1 MKKRILSWL
10 LVLAMVVSLI
20 PSTLVSALAAELP
33 AALAAGSGVDI
44 SGAQELTLNS
54 GSATEINQNGTYT
67 VTGSA
72 TQPILIGADATT
84 DTPATKVKVTLVLN
98 GLKINSATSP
108 IQILGGSELTLVLVD
123 GTENVLNCTKTGNAG
138 EFDTSAGAGILC
150 EFGAKLT
157 IDKVRDAVGT
167 GSLTVTGGYGGAGIG
182 GGRLDSLYTA
192 ERAKDGSS
200 STIVYNY
207 RNCRDNPGSYWGGAG
222 GQGGLYGTDAGKA
235 GDVTINAGRLT
246 ITGGLGGA
254 GIGGG
259 MGAAGEAG
267 KAGESGGQTYL
278 NYYDKVV
285 PGGWFASGGGGGGT
299 GGNGGRGGSGGYVTV
314 NGGKITVSGG
324 KFTLNRNGASVEVIP
339 ASIGGG
345 AGGIGGAGGK
355 GGAAPGDPG
364 SGRWAGA
371 GGTGGTGYMNYNGDG
386 GSLTV
391 NGGQLTAIGN
401 IVTGEAG
408 NQVGV
413 QGTTADP
420 DSGYGGHGSHARRAP
435 GHGFAATEPVLENG
449 QQPLSIK
456 INTSENNVRFLD
468 YDNATNLSEQP
479 TDKNG
484 KTLYEVTLTVRN
496 KADDT
501 VVSSANVEVAVN
513 RTDAAAKYTYK
524 TVSDLDGKATLWLP
538 KGDYS
543 LSYFDVNR
551 SDVGIIQQG
560 DGKTFTVEENND
572 NAEEVKIGLN
582 VTASA
587 SISNTQKVY
596 INNTTT
602 EADTPI
608 SIKIDAAGA
617 ANSSLGTI
625 KWFREKVNDNTKT
638 YALYQTVNEWAFDA
652 SGYDDVTN
660 PNDKGT
666 LTVTPGTKQAE
677 LKVLENGRYWLKI
690 PMTVTDPN
698 DTTKSMT
705 VNLIRLVEVKN
716 IYREY
721 SIQVKSVE
729 LDQKGNPKGN
739 PDYAPLKTALGT
751 NYAGSYGFA
760 WDLNGYQ
767 SQTLLKNPGAG
778 FDTVQINGLNSKVKW
793 YNANFGTQN
802 TLMNKNTAK
811 TGFEPVTLTLD
822 QGFLTANKDADKGAD
837 GQTDP
842 TKYTITYTPEGVP
855 VAEVTIRGVVME
867 DDGQTVKDEKWSYTQ
882 SYPEGVTTAT
892 VTGNTLENYRIDK
905 VLVNGVD
912 RSADLQN
919 GSIYLENLQGT
930 QAGNYNDAITEVMFV
945 YVDNTAEITI
955 NAYLEG
961 TTTQVDGLNQI
972 KVRAEIG
979 KPFTYPQPTVSGYD
993 NVGVDPKNG
1002 TIDRVA
1008 EQDNVINFY
1017 YLKSKGN
1024 VTYQAVDADGNTP
1037 LATKTETIAKGGTVD
1052 TTTDKANTLFT
1063 IPYYTL
1069 TGEGNPSATTY
1080 NGKEDV
1086 TVTYTYTR
1094 NTHKLTVVKKDVDK
1108 DVDSEQAITG
1118 AAQEIT
1124 NVPAGKTYTFGAT
1137 EITAVDGYTAVAELN
1152 PTSHMMGDA
1161 DESITFWYRK
1171 NEANRYVTIT
1181 VESVCKGEV
1190 FKSYSIPAFKDV
1202 SLTVPA
1208 PTWMG
1213 YKVKDSDQSKTITP
1227 NADETIQF
1235 EYELD
1240 SPRTITV
1247 ELNNN
1252 TEGGTFTVPGY
1263 KTEYVLK
1270 KGDTVTIQAPVIN
1283 GYALLGTSTVTVKY
1297 DDPEPADNRVVF
1309 NYAAVKTANFVTHTI
1324 VFKNHNETFE
1334 FYRYSTLVTKSDTDK
1349 TTYKASD
1356 VQNVIAGYKLQN
1368 IRMKIEGDTGDTTNE
1383 TSVTAP
1389 NNKNVEIVYR
1399 FVEDT
1404 SRIVIKKVTS
1414 DEQSIGDNTV
1424 LSGYRTGLTNVEVTA
1439 PLVEGYALASTEKL
1453 TKSIDELKSG
1463 DNEITFKYDKIGNVT
1478 FTLKE
1483 HNDATG
1489 KDETIVVRN
1498 GEKDKTYD
1506 PTAENNPLNLSAYK
1520 YKFLAS
1526 ERANDR
1532 SFKPGGNHSV
1542 TVTDTGTP
1550 KNYDVYYTK
1559 GTRPVTFIAVDS
1571 AKYPQPADMTQFDA
1585 DKAMAAKIAE
1595 RTLTERARIGE
1606 MYKASA
1612 QSVDRYALDDQV
1624 SKYYTVDDSED
1635 TLYVYFWYKAKSVG
1649 TVTVHYHTGLT
1660 EGNHDKAE
1668 LLLSYSMEA
1677 VVGEKVIVNLP
1688 QYLMGGKYKL
1698 PAGTDTTQTVIVDA
1712 NGNTV
1717 DINYEANFVTVN
1729 VKTKRSDAAEA
1740 AEYAS
1745 HEVNKTDDQGKV
1757 TGNLTLTPP
1766 YREGYTLVGIT
1777 GVTGGTATSFPD
1789 SYQNGKLTLTGLTHD
1804 TIITYHYNKTSAT
1817 EYQSDLTIEYK
1828 YNGYDLA
1835 ASKTVKVNLGEA
1847 NTIDVPTFEGYEA
1860 ETYQFT
1866 DGTTAGTTPGRKTD
1880 ITTTSISVTPTQKTG
1895 TLVITYIRPDGS
1907 VVLPG
1912 EDGKIPAPND
1922 KDNVVVKPGDKTP
1935 TIDGDGNVKIDPDD
1949 KNSTVTRPIDPT
1961 NPDQGKEE
1969 VKVPGGTVIK
1979 PDGTIELPDNGG
1991 TIKPEDKLPEKTPDG
2006 YISVIYKA
2014 NGGSGDDVICLVKND
2029 AAITAIK
2036 NPFSNGNQAFKYWNT
2051 KENGVGGTIYLEGD
2065 AINGITGKSV
2075 TLYAQ
2080 WGKSTTFK
2088 YSAKLIYLPND
2099 GSGEANK
2106 IEDTVGTN
2114 GTNPFSENLRAANT
2128 FTVAGWTFGGWN
2140 TAANGTGTLKAAKA
2154 IVEVTAD
2161 QNQTWHAQWYKVN
2174 ADGSI
2179 TVPGKDGNP
2188 NTAEDTTANGN
2199 GKKNPERDDATGNI
2213 KVPEGGSV
2221 TLPDGTVIGMPDGGI
2236 LKPDGTVI
2244 ITRPGGGTITIPGK
2258 TDPTKPD
2265 VTDKDGNEEKNP
2277 EVVTMTYHSND
2288 GTDKVVNV
2296 KAVKGEKIS
2305 IIASPFKWDG
2315 YTFLNWMGTDKQGY
2329 NPADEFTAREMEF
2342 FAQWYKKDDSTGGNG
2357 SIELPGKDGAIEPP
2371 HDKDNVIVTPGNGGT
2386 LDGPKKPDGRVEVE
2400 NGGAT
2405 VTRPDPTDPKF
2416 PNGSKE
2422 DIKVPEGST
2431 VYPDGTIRLPD
2442 GTTIKPEDKYPTEVI
2457 PKDYVIV
2464 TYEPNGGNGNV
2475 VHQMVKINEATAV
2488 LAGTSF
2494 TAPRNQEFEKW
2505 LDAASGKSYVEGD
2518 KITAA
2523 QDVTLTAQ
2531 WKTKATTPTT
2541 YSATVVLVPN
2551 TGDASFTQTLTSMSS
2566 QMVSGALDAYAD
2578 HFTAPEGW
2586 TFMGWSTA
2594 KAASQNATFYE
2605 NGTTVTLRSGTSM
2618 TLYAILYKV
2627 EDTGVVKLPGADGEP
2642 NGVDD
2647 VTVTPAEGS
2656 AITPG
2661 KGYMEAPKDSQIKQ
2675 PAGTITVIEGTVKV
2689 YPDGSVFVPDGS
2701 KVIDKAGNTITGPAT
2716 IDKDGETDV
2725 DNTKPIQK
2733 PDGTIVL
2740 PGTNGKIGDEDDII
2754 IKPAGPNTPAG
2765 RIDGNGNVT
2774 ITNPDGAD
2782 VTIPGNTPADVKVP
2796 NGTVITPDGK
2806 VTLLYT
2812 IRYVDRSGNELRP
2825 ADQRPLAVG
2834 AQQNVKAREIAGYT
2848 VASAA
2853 IITITAALRENL
2865 SDYTIDFVYARN
2877 ATTILTLSIDPN
2889 NVTAYAGD
2897 TVSFTAYVNGVPS
2910 NLVYWSV
2917 DSQKSTISNGVLTVG
2932 SDETSG
2938 AVLNV
2943 RAEAMDNT
2951 AVFDTAT
2958 VTIRARSTPVG
2969 PTEPGKPNQPTN
2981 PSIDPSKNPATGVT
2995 LPEYTGVAKWLE
3007 TENHIAYMSGVGA
3020 GRFEPNANMTR
3031 AQVAQMFYNLLKD
3044 KGIAVT
3050 ASFSDVPSDKWYS
3063 EAVNALASLGII
3075 QGSNGKFRPNDPITR
3090 AEFVAIAM
3098 RFADTVRGAR
3108 ASFTDV
3114 STSAW
3119 YYDSIASAVSYGWI
3133 GGYSDGS
3140 FRPTKSITRAEVVTI
3155 VNRMLNRSFDASVSL
3170 NAVTNFS
3177 DVPVT
3182 HWAFAAI
3189 SEATT
3194 SHDHTF
3200 NSGVESWR

>member
-1 MKKRILSWL
+1 MKKRLLSWL
-10 LVLAMVVSLI
+10 LVLTMVISLV
-20 PSTLVSALAAELP
+20 PSTLVT
-33 AALAAGSGVDI
+33 ALAAGDGVDI
-44 SGAQELTLNS
+44 PSDDTGYTAIYDVSSGNAASLVD
-54 GSATEINQNGTYT
+54 GGTYKLTGLATNYQIT
-67 VTGSA
+67 VPDNA
-72 TQPILIGADATT
+72 N
-84 DTPATKVKVTLVLN
+84 VTLVLDN
-98 GLKINSATSP
+98 VTITHTRSP
-108 IQILGGSELTLVLVD
+108 LVLGQKSTATLVLLDRTGNSLICTATDASSNQTAGVLVPDTAKLIVD
-123 GTENVLNCTKTGNAG
+123 SPSGSAGTGVLN
-138 EFDTSAGAGILC
+138 
-150 EFGAKLT
+150 
-157 IDKVRDAVGT
+157 
-167 GSLTVTGGYGGAGIG
+167 VTGGYGGAGIG
-182 GGRLDSLYTA
+182 GSAASGYGNTRNNNGVDAYIWNQPGY
-192 ERAKDGSS
+192 RAQ
-200 STIVYNY
+200 
-207 RNCRDNPGSYWGGAG
+207 G
-222 GQGGLYGTDAGKA
+222 GQGGRNGIDAAAAGTI
-235 GDVTINAGRLT
+235 TINAGT
-246 ITGGLGGA
+246 VNATGGQGGA

-259 MGAAGEAG
+259 MGATGENGAMG
-267 KAGESGGQTYL
+267 APCGEYNYLGQNWHSHTGG
-278 NYYDKVV
+278 
-285 PGGWFASGGGGGGT
+285 SGGGA
-299 GGNGGRGGSGGYVTV
+299 GGNGGRGGRGGTVTI
-314 NGGKITVSGG
+314 NGGKLLAVG
-324 KFTLNRNGASVEVIP
+324 KHGSGASQNPVVVDGRYP
-339 ASIGGG
+339 AYNTGFNLYANSSKGYGPCDGGR
-345 AGGIGGAGGK
+345 AGE
-355 GGAAPGDPG
+355 
-364 SGRWAGA
+364 
-371 GGTGGTGYMNYNGDG
+371 GGTAIQP
-386 GSLTV
+386 TV
-391 NGGQLTAIGN
+391 T
-401 IVTGEAG
+401 V
-408 NQVGV
+408 V
-413 QGTTADP
+413 QT
-420 DSGYGGHGSHARRAP
+420 
-435 GHGFAATEPVLENG
+435 
-449 QQPLSIK
+449 QIK
-456 INTSENNVRFLD
+456 IANSNNNVRFLD
-468 YDNATNLSEQP
+468 SNNRDVSVGSQP
-479 TDKNG
+479 TDQLS
-484 KTLYEVTLTVRN
+484 TPLYQVALTVRN

-501 VVSSANVEVAVN
+501 LVSNANVAVAVN
-513 RTDAAAKYTYK
+513 KDDTARKYSYK
-524 TVSDLDGKATLWLP
+524 TVSDDNGIATLWLP
-538 KGDYS
+538 KGEYI
-543 LSYFDVNR
+543 LTYFDVSRN
-551 SDVGIIQQG
+551 DVGIIQQG
-560 DGKTFTVEENND
+560 DGVTLNVEENNN
-572 NAEEVKIGLN
+572 NAAEVKIGLDM
-582 VTASA
+582 TASA
-587 SISNTQKVY
+587 SIPNSSKVY
-596 INNTTT
+596 INDTTT
-602 EADTPI
+602 VDGAPS
-608 SIKIDAAGA
+608 SIKIDTTKTHD
-617 ANSSLGTI
+617 SQLGDIT
-625 KWFREKVNDNTKT
+625 WFREPVNGNTQD
-638 YALYQTVNEWAFDA
+638 YALYQTVSLPGFDT
-652 SGYDDVTN
+652 GFTNVTN
-660 PNDKGT
+660 SDDKGT

-698 DTTKSMT
+698 DTSKSMT

-729 LDQKGNPKGN
+729 LDKNGDPKGN

-767 SQTLLKNPGAG
+767 SQTLLKNPSAG

-802 TLMNKNTAK
+802 TLMNKNAAK
-811 TGFEPVTLTLD
+811 TGFEPITLTLD

-855 VAEVTIRGVVME
+855 VAEVTIRGVVLN
-867 DDGQTVKDEKWSYTQ
+867 DDGTELKELWSYDN
-882 SYPEGVTTAT
+882 SYPEGVTEAT
-892 VTGNTLENYRIDK
+892 INGFKQDGYRIDK
-905 VLVNGVD
+905 VLVNGTERAGVT
-912 RSADLQN
+912 LTGN
-919 GSIYLENLQGT
+919 SIHLTDLQGT
-930 QAGNYNDAITEVMFV
+930 QENNYTDAIEKVEFV
-945 YVDNTAEITI
+945 YVN
-955 NAYLEG
+955 NM
-961 TTTQVDGLNQI
+961 VD
-972 KVRAEIG
+972 V
-979 KPFTYPQPTVSGYD
+979 TV
-993 NVGVDPKNG
+993 
-1002 TIDRVA
+1002 
-1008 EQDNVINFY
+1008 
-1017 YLKSKGN
+1017 
-1024 VTYQAVDADGNTP
+1024 
-1037 LATKTETIAKGGTVD
+1037 
-1052 TTTDKANTLFT
+1052 KAM
-1063 IPYYTL
+1063 
-1069 TGEGNPSATTY
+1069 Y
-1080 NGKEDV
+1080 NGKELQSTTISLEKGVQMTVSAPSIEGYTADEASQTYTPVDGANTIMFQYTKDAGNV
-1086 TVTYTYTR
+1086 TVVAVDQNGNTEIYRKDGGTVARGGSIDLTGDAKAPTIEYYTTPSAPKSVTVNGVAVADLDAYTYNGVGDIVVTYEYTR
-1094 NTHKLTVVKKDVDK
+1094 KTQDITIVKKDVATGGK
-1108 DVDSEQAITG
+1108 IEEQPLKNLSVGESHTFIAGKVT
-1118 AAQEIT
+1118 
-1124 NVPAGKTYTFGAT
+1124 VPANYEA
-1137 EITAVDGYTAVAELN
+1137 AADRN
-1152 PTSHMMGDA
+1152 PTTYFVEDKA
-1161 DESITFWYRK
+1161 DQTVTFWYK
-1171 NEANRYVTIT
+1171 NTSDSQYAQVTVNLTCDGEIFQTYPVTAVKGVLTTIKAPDVRGYNIDGDAAKSITPTGVDDVVEFTYTINNLKTVKVELKTNSDAANPDTKLTAPIGYTESYTLKDGDSITIW
-1181 VESVCKGEV
+1181 
-1190 FKSYSIPAFKDV
+1190 
-1202 SLTVPA
+1202 A
-1208 PTWMG
+1208 PTL
-1213 YKVKDSDQSKTITP
+1213 
-1227 NADETIQF
+1227 E
-1235 EYELD
+1235 
-1240 SPRTITV
+1240 
-1247 ELNNN
+1247 
-1252 TEGGTFTVPGY
+1252 
-1263 KTEYVLK
+1263 
-1270 KGDTVTIQAPVIN
+1270 
-1283 GYALLGTSTVTVKY
+1283 GYALRGATLNGTGQTDMQPVAVDYANLPNGTSTV
-1297 DDPEPADNRVVF
+1297 VF
-1309 NYAAVKTANFVTHTI
+1309 RYLPVAQANFVTHTI
-1324 VFKNHNETFE
+1324 KFMLGTQKLYSYEKMVAKGTGNQVSYPKDAVADMVPGYVYSETTYEVGGVTVSAEAVKDNANAVIIYHFKEDTAQITIKFQDADGNQLTSGGVAMADQVLTGYRKGQTIEVPAPVLNGFALAPNEDLIKTVNLSATEANTEVAFKYVPLANTYFILKEKLADGTEKIITFINAKE
-1334 FYRYSTLVTKSDTDK
+1334 NTKYDPNEPGNPLDLSGFGYSFTTDTDK
-1349 TTYKASD
+1349 VGTDVSNEFAAGGAGSVTTGVTLDSKTYTLYYVKGVRSVKFVPVDKDKLDAAQKALDEVIQDGTVDTYKID
-1356 VQNVIAGYKLQN
+1356 
-1368 IRMKIEGDTGDTTNE
+1368 
-1383 TSVTAP
+1383 
-1389 NNKNVEIVYR
+1389 
-1399 FVEDT
+1399 
-1404 SRIVIKKVTS
+1404 
-1414 DEQSIGDNTV
+1414 
-1424 LSGYRTGLTNVEVTA
+1424 GLT
-1439 PLVEGYALASTEKL
+1439 
-1453 TKSIDELKSG
+1453 
-1463 DNEITFKYDKIGNVT
+1463 
-1478 FTLKE
+1478 
-1483 HNDATG
+1483 
-1489 KDETIVVRN
+1489 
-1498 GEKDKTYD
+1498 
-1506 PTAENNPLNLSAYK
+1506 
-1520 YKFLAS
+1520 
-1526 ERANDR
+1526 
-1532 SFKPGGNHSV
+1532 
-1542 TVTDTGTP
+1542 
-1550 KNYDVYYTK
+1550 
-1559 GTRPVTFIAVDS
+1559 
-1571 AKYPQPADMTQFDA
+1571 PA
-1585 DKAMAAKIAE
+1585 AME
-1595 RTLTERARIGE
+1595 DARIGE
-1606 MYKASA
+1606 TYKASA
-1612 QSVDRYALDDQV
+1612 QSFNGWALKDDFT
-1624 SKYYTVDDSED
+1624 K
-1635 TLYVYFWYKAKSVG
+1635 LYKVETGNGPLKVYFLYAAKSLG
-1649 TVTVHYHTGLT
+1649 DVTVHYHFGDSHNA
-1660 EGNHDKAE
+1660 GK
-1668 LLLSYSMEA
+1668 LLNEYTIKA
-1677 VVGEKVIVNLP
+1677 VVGEKVSISAP
-1688 QYLMGGKYKL
+1688 SYLMDNKYHL
-1698 PAGTDTTQTVIVDA
+1698 REGQT
-1712 NGNTV
+1712 NTYV
-1717 DINYEANFVTVN
+1717 LEVTNNTKEVEFYYEANFVVVTAKTV
-1729 VKTKRSDAAEA
+1729 VD
-1740 AEYAS
+1740 
-1745 HEVNKTDDQGKV
+1745 
-1757 TGNLTLTPP
+1757 
-1766 YREGYTLVGIT
+1766 
-1777 GVTGGTATSFPD
+1777 GGTATAHETYEVIKDLTTHSGSTTLYPPEKAGYTLIGID
-1789 SYQNGKLTLTGLTHD
+1789 ATGATLTDGGADKLPNEYTNNKLDLKGLTTD
-1804 TIITYHYNKTSAT
+1804 ATVTYYYKTTKAS
-1817 EYQSDLTIEYK
+1817 EYQTELTVEYK

-1835 ASKTVKVNLGEA
+1835 TAKKINANTGEA
-1847 NTIDVPTFEGYEA
+1847 NSIDIPAFDGYKA
-1860 ETYQFT
+1860 STYDFKDGSKAPVT
-1866 DGTTAGTTPGRKTD
+1866 GADISGTTV
-1880 ITTTSISVTPTQKTG
+1880 SVTPAEKTA
-1895 TLVITYIRPDGS
+1895 TLTITYTRPDGS
-1907 VVLPG
+1907 IVLPG
-1912 EDGKIPAPND
+1912 EDGKFPAPDD
-1922 KDNVVVKPGDKTP
+1922 KDNVIVKPGTGT
-1935 TIDGDGNVKIDPDD
+1935 TITGPETDGSVKIPEDGTG
-1949 KNSTVTRPIDPT
+1949 TVTRPDPD
-1961 NPDQGKEE
+1961 NKPDGKEDI
-1969 VKVPGGTVIK
+1969 KVPGGTVIK
-1979 PDGTIELPDNGG
+1979 PDGTIELPGGGG

-2051 KENGVGGTIYLEGD
+2051 KENGVGGTIYREGD

-2140 TAANGTGTLKAAKA
+2140 TAANGTGTLKTANA
-2154 IVEVTAD
+2154 IVEVTAN

-2296 KAVKGEKIS
+2296 KVVKGEKIS
-2305 IIASPFKWDG
+2305 IIASPFTWNG
-2315 YTFLNWMGTDKQGY
+2315 YNFLNWMGTDKQEY
-2329 NPADEFTAREMEF
+2329 NPDDEFEAREMEF
-2342 FAQWYKKDDSTGGNG
+2342 FAQWYKKDDSTDGNG

-2371 HDKDNVIVTPGNGGT
+2371 HDKDNIIVTPDQK
-2386 LDGPKKPDGRVEVE
+2386 DGLTGPNTPDGSVDVV

-2442 GTTIKPEDKYPTEVI
+2442 GTIIKPEDKYPTEVI

-2716 IDKDGETDV
+2716 IDKDGKTDV

-2848 VASAA
+2848 VASAP
-2853 IITITAALRENL
+2853 IITITAALSENL

-3140 FRPTKSITRAEVVTI
+3140 FRPTKPITRAEVVTI
-3155 VNRMLNRSFDASVSL
+3155 VNRMLDRSFDSSVSIGF
-3170 NAVTNFS
+3170 VTNFS

-3182 HWAFAAI
+3182 HWAFGAI

-3194 SHDHTF
+3194 SHDHTS
-3200 NSGVESWR
+3200 NNGVESWR